1 MMGAGFLRCDE
12 YHMEKTRQG
21 NDILK
26 LWVNLICL
34 PNLVYQE
41 TATRRRKMHAIHF
54 PPSASHHLFF

>member
-26 LWVNLICL
+26 LWVNAICL
-34 PNLVYQE
+34 PNLVY
-41 TATRRRKMHAIHF
+41 
-54 PPSASHHLFF
+54 